1 MDQLESLSHSVW
13 ECKYHV
19 SFIPKCR
26 RQVLYKGLR
35 QHLGELFRRLAEQ
48 KESRVLEHARDY
60 GAR

>member
-1 MDQLESLSHSVW
+1 
-13 ECKYHV
+13 
-19 SFIPKCR
+19 
-26 RQVLYKGLR
+26 VLYKGLR